1 MAELTEQQALK
12 EREKYVMAFN
22 DTMVKIWKE
31 QILLLDVIDTGALLN
46 SPVGIRC
53 DKDDRITTITI
64 SQSFLE
70 YGLWQNYG
78 TGREVARGN
87 PGDIGRA
94 KMRERRP
101 WMSRKF
107 YASFMN
113 IKDLVETKSKTNDS
127 QSGSNGSGGSSSNTN
142 PTNGT
147 NTGGG
152 SDTPGGGDTPGGD
165 GNDQN

>member
-12 EREKYVMAFN
+12 EREKYVLAFN
-22 DTMVKIWKE
+22 DTMVRIWKE

-53 DKDDRITTITI
+53 DKDDRITTITL

-70 YGLWQNYG
+70 YGLWQDYG

-94 KMRERRP
+94 KVRKRRP

-113 IKDLVETKSKTNDS
+113 IKEFMAESLGREFVGLVADALDDKKMRQ
-127 QSGSNGSGGSSSNTN
+127 QSHYYRTH
-142 PTNGT
+142 PR
-147 NTGGG
+147 
-152 SDTPGGGDTPGGD
+152 
-165 GNDQN
+165 